1 MGGQVSHPDIN
12 MSINRSPMTDRTN
25 YQFHSHNYPDAT
37 YNQFQSPIQKQRSTL
52 LLACLT
58 AGFMAFTI
66 FFAYN
71 SSLEHPVSPQ
81 LIFSRPERSILL
93 LNIAS
98 QLTIFCLAELTSC
111 VLEAIRWALAC
122 SATGTNAFT
131 FLSLSRAT
139 NAFGVLCLLF
149 SRGDD
154 QKFGMGGHRLWGGQ
168 R

>member
-1 MGGQVSHPDIN
+1 
-12 MSINRSPMTDRTN
+12 MSLNRSPMTDRTS
-25 YQFHSHNYPDAT
+25 YQFRAHEYPT
-37 YNQFQSPIQKQRSTL
+37 RNEFQSPIQKQRSTL

-71 SSLEHPVSPQ
+71 SSLEQPMSSI
-81 LIFSRPERSILL
+81 LIFSRPERSILV

-98 QLTIFCLAELTSC
+98 QLTIFCLAELTAC
-111 VLEAIRWALAC
+111 VFEAIRWAIAC
-122 SATGTNAFT
+122 SAAGTNAFT

-139 NAFGVLCLLF
+139 NALGVLCLLF
-149 SRGDD
+149 GRSGD
-154 QKFGMGGHRLWGGQ
+154 QKFGKDGHRLWGGQ

>member
-1 MGGQVSHPDIN
+1 
-12 MSINRSPMTDRTN
+12 MSINRSPMTDRTS
-25 YQFHSHNYPDAT
+25 YQFRAHYYPEAT
-37 YNQFQSPIQKQRSTL
+37 RNEFQSSIHQQRSTL

-71 SSLEHPVSPQ
+71 SSLEHPVSPR

-111 VLEAIRWALAC
+111 VLEAIRWAFAC
-122 SATGTNAFT
+122 SAAGTNAFT

-139 NAFGVLCLLF
+139 NAVGVLCLLLGR
-149 SRGDD
+149 SGD
-154 QKFGMGGHRLWGGQ
+154 QFGKDGHRLWGGQ

>member
-1 MGGQVSHPDIN
+1 
-12 MSINRSPMTDRTN
+12 MTDRTS
-25 YQFHSHNYPDAT
+25 YHFHSHNYPEAT
-37 YNQFQSPIQKQRSTL
+37 RNEFLSPIQKQRSTL

-71 SSLEHPVSPQ
+71 SSLDHPVSPS
-81 LIFSRPERSILL
+81 LIFSRPERSVLV

-111 VLEAIRWALAC
+111 VFEAIRWAFAC
-122 SATGTNAFT
+122 SAAGTNAFT

-149 SRGDD
+149 GRSGDHT
-154 QKFGMGGHRLWGGQ
+154 FGMDGHRLWGGQ